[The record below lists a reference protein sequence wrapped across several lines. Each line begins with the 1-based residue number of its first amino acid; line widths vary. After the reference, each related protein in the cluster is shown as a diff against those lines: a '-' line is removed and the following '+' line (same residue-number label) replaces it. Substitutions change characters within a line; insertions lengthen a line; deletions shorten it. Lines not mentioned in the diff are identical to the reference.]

1 MELAIL
7 LPLAAFVALAAG
19 FAIVLRRAGQVV
31 ARRREL
37 DGFRTAVRELTQRI
51 DISLTGATDR
61 IDAVRRQQVGAA
73 MAMPTI
79 QAATDAIGRYRE
91 GARALD
97 GPAAAAEIRDDLIA
111 ELERIERALAMVE
124 HGATIL
130 AQERG
135 RGPEVEAQ
143 TAIKRGY
150 LNLVHARE
158 AIHGHAARAQLLP
171 ALPAV
176 PAVPAVAPVRS
187 ADPPPVLPPVAL
199 SGPPSVPLP
208 GPPAQSPYRPPNQAV
223 TMPDPPAT
231 DHTM

>member
-31 ARRREL
+31 ARKREL

-73 MAMPTI
+73 MALPTI

-91 GARALD
+91 EARALD
-97 GPAAAAEIRDDLIA
+97 GPAAAAAAALGDALIA

-130 AQERG
+130 AQVRG

-176 PAVPAVAPVRS
+176 PAAAPVRS
-187 ADPPPVLPPVAL
+187 ADPPPVRPPVAL
-199 SGPPSVPLP
+199 SGPPPVPLP
-208 GPPAQSPYRPPNQAV
+208 GPPTQSPPRPSNQAV